1 MKVRTRFAPSPTGQL
16 HIGGLRTALYA
27 YLFARQHGGEFIL
40 RLEDTDRERL
50 VEDAAQVI
58 YDTLKET
65 GLSYDEGP
73 DVGGSCGP
81 YIQSER
87 RELYEKYAK
96 ELVEKGAAYY
106 CFCTP
111 ERLAALREEAH
122 GKGEQ
127 FKYDKCC
134 LHLSPDEVQEKLEA
148 GVPYVIRQNIP
159 EDGVTSY
166 EDMIYGE
173 VSVPNADMEDNVLLK
188 SDGYPTYNLA
198 NVVDDHLMGITHVIR
213 GQEYLSSTPKYNL
226 LYEALGWEKPAYIHL
241 PPVMR
246 DKQHKLSKRHG
257 DASYQD
263 FAARGYLPQAVLN
276 YIALLGWAPP
286 AEEKLSLEELTEQFD
301 LSAVSKSPAIFD
313 EDKLRWMNGEYIR
326 ALSNEEFI
334 EAARPY
340 LEQAMNT
347 EKVNLELV
355 AEILKPRLETFAEI
369 PGKVR
374 AFAELPPFDPALYTH
389 KRMKVTPESALVYLK
404 AARPVLESVPEFT
417 VPYLKAALNKLI
429 EELGVKNGQVLY
441 PLRVALTNTAVTPGG
456 GFEAAEILGPEETLR
471 RINLA
476 IADLT
481 HYLEGPQ
488 TTAADS

>member
-27 YLFARQHGGEFIL
+27 YLFARQNGGDFIL
-40 RLEDTDRERL
+40 RLEDTDRVRL

-58 YDTLKET
+58 YDTLKAA
-65 GLSYDEGP
+65 GLQYDEGP
-73 DVGGSCGP
+73 DIGGPSGP
-81 YIQSER
+81 YVQSER
-87 RELYEKYAK
+87 KDLYRKYAE

-111 ERLAALREEAH
+111 ERLDALREEARA
-122 GKGEQ
+122 KGEQ

-134 LHLSPDEVQEKLEA
+134 AKLSPEEVRDNLEA
-148 GVPYVIRQNIP
+148 GMPYVIRQNVP
-159 EDGVTSY
+159 TEGATSY
-166 EDMIYGE
+166 NDLIYGE

-226 LYEALGWEKPAYIHL
+226 LYDALGWEKPQYIHL

-246 DKQHKLSKRHG
+246 DKQNKLSKRHG

-263 FAARGYLPQAVLN
+263 FAGRGYLPQAIVN

-286 AEEKLSLEELTEQFD
+286 DEEILSLDELAEQFD
-301 LSAVSKSPAIFD
+301 LSSVSRSPAIFD

-326 ALSNEEFI
+326 RLPKEEFI
-334 EAARPY
+334 ALARPY
-340 LEQAMNT
+340 FESSLDDPDTYDLALLADMIQ
-347 EKVNLELV
+347 
-355 AEILKPRLETFAEI
+355 PRLETLDQI
-369 PGKVR
+369 PEKT
-374 AFAELPPFDPALYTH
+374 AFISRLPEFDPELYRH
-389 KRMKVTPESALVYLK
+389 KKMKVTPEGALGYLR
-404 AARPVLESVPEFT
+404 AARPVLEGLAEFT
-417 VPYLKAALNKLI
+417 VPYVHDAMMKLV
-429 EELGVKNGQVLY
+429 EQLGIKNGQLLY
-441 PLRVALTNTAVTPGG
+441 PLRIALTNTAVTPGG
-456 GFEAAEILGPEETLR
+456 GIETAVLLGPEETMR

-476 IADLT
+476 IENLAD
-481 HYLEGPQ
+481 YAEKQG
-488 TTAADS
+488 A